1 MATSGTA
8 IANLELI
15 DIIEEAG
22 ERCGVEIRAG
32 HQVRTARRSLNLLL
46 MEWANR
52 GINLWTIERVTE
64 PLIPGQAVYPMAL
77 DTVDIFE
84 GVIRTGTGVNENDL
98 VLNRI
103 SGAVYMTIPNKSA
116 QGRPYQ
122 YWVDRQK
129 QQTLILWPV
138 PDASIPYLLVYW
150 RLRRLQDAGTGLNT
164 QDIPFRFLPA
174 LIAGLAYNMAMKFPE
189 ALPRAQALKAQYDEA
204 WQLASDED
212 REKAPVR
219 FVPRMIPI

>member
-8 IANLELI
+8 IANFELI

-52 GINLWTIERVTE
+52 GLNLWTVEKVEVLLTPGTE
-64 PLIPGQAVYPMAL
+64 IYAMAA
-77 DTVDIFE
+77 DTVDVFE
-84 GVIRTGTGVNENDL
+84 AVIRTGTGSSQTDL

-103 SGAVYMTIPNKSA
+103 SGAVYMTIPNKTA

-122 YWVDRQK
+122 LWVDRQIT
-129 QQTLILWPV
+129 QNIVLWPV
-138 PDASIPYLLVYW
+138 PDASIPYTMVYW

-164 QDIPFRFLPA
+164 EDVPFRFMPA
-174 LIAGLAYNMAMKFPE
+174 LIAGLAYNMALKFPE
-189 ALPRAQALKAQYDEA
+189 GLPRVSSLKAQYDEA
-204 WQLASDED
+204 WALASDED

-219 FVPRMIPI
+219 FVPRMMPI

>member
-1 MATSGTA
+1 MATSGTS
-8 IANLELI
+8 IANFELI

-32 HQVRTARRSLNLLL
+32 YQVRTARRSLNLLL

-52 GINLWTIERVTE
+52 GINLWTVEEVQV
-64 PLIPGQAVYPMAL
+64 PLIPGTDVYLMAP
-77 DTVDIFE
+77 DTVDVFE
-84 GVIRTGTGVNENDL
+84 AVIRTGLGSSQTDL
-98 VLNRI
+98 VLNRV
-103 SGAVYMTIPNKSA
+103 SGAVYMTVPNKTA

-122 YWVDRQK
+122 IWVDRQIT
-129 QQTLILWPV
+129 QRIVLWPV
-138 PDASIPYLLVYW
+138 PDASIPYTMVYW

-164 QDIPFRFLPA
+164 EDVPFRFLPA
-174 LIAGLAYNMAMKFPE
+174 LIAGLAYNMALKFPE
-189 ALPRAQALKAQYDEA
+189 GLPRAQALKQQYDEA
-204 WQLASDED
+204 WALASDED

>member
-8 IANLELI
+8 IANFELI

-52 GINLWTIERVTE
+52 GLNLWTLEKVEELLVAGTAE
-64 PLIPGQAVYPMAL
+64 YLMAL
-77 DTVDIFE
+77 DTVDVFE
-84 GVIRTGTGVNENDL
+84 AVIRTGTGINETDL

-103 SGAVYMTIPNKSA
+103 SGSVYMTIPNKTA

-122 YWVDRQK
+122 LWVDRQI
-129 QQTLILWPV
+129 QQKIVLWPV
-138 PDASIPYLLVYW
+138 PDASIPYTMVYW

-164 QDIPFRFLPA
+164 EDVPFRFVPA
-174 LIAGLAYNMAMKFPE
+174 LIAGLAYQMAMKFPE
-189 ALPRAQALKAQYDEA
+189 ALPRIQMLKEQYDEA
-204 WQLASDED
+204 WGFASDED

-219 FVPRMIPI
+219 FVPRMMPI